1 MSIIKWEPFQMDDLL
16 DDFLERDYMPVVQSV
31 NKFVPPINIYDDK
44 SNVYVDIAVSG
55 YSPENV
61 ELDVQDGI
69 LTIKGNMEKK
79 REVEEKNYYR
89 KEIRMGSFAR
99 QIALPTDVIGEKA
112 EANFDNGVLKIS
124 IPKKEEGKTKKIE
137 IKIRDKK

>member
-1 MSIIKWEPFQMDDLL
+1 MTFL
-16 DDFLERDYMPVVQSV
+16 DRDYVPVVPTV

-44 SNVYVDIAVSG
+44 DKVYVDVAVSG
-55 YSPENV
+55 YNPENI
-61 ELDVQDGI
+61 ELDVQDGV

-99 QIALPTDVIGEKA
+99 QIALPAEVFGEKA

-124 IPKKEEGKTKKIE
+124 IPKKEELKPKKIE
-137 IKIRDKK
+137 IKINPAGR

>member
-1 MSIIKWEPFQMDDLL
+1 MDDLL
-16 DDFLERDYMPVVQSV
+16 DDFLGRDYVPVVPTV

-44 SNVYVDIAVSG
+44 DNVYVDVAVSG
-55 YSPENV
+55 YNPENI
-61 ELDVQDGI
+61 ELDVQDGV

-79 REVEEKNYYR
+79 REIEEKNYYR

-99 QIALPTDVIGEKA
+99 QIALPSEVYGDKA

-124 IPKKEEGKTKKIE
+124 IPKKEEVKPKRIE
-137 IKIRDKK
+137 IKIKDKK

>member
-16 DDFLERDYMPVVQSV
+16 DDFLDREYVPVVPTV

-44 SNVYVDIAVSG
+44 DNVYVDVAVSG
-55 YSPENV
+55 YNPDNI
-61 ELDVQDGI
+61 ELDVQDGV

-79 REVEEKNYYR
+79 REIEEKNYYR

-99 QIALPTDVIGEKA
+99 QIALPSEVYGEKA

-124 IPKKEEGKTKKIE
+124 IPKKEEIKPKKIE
-137 IKIRDKK
+137 IKIKDKK

>member
-16 DDFLERDYMPVVQSV
+16 DDFLDREYVPVVPTV

-44 SNVYVDIAVSG
+44 DNVYVDVAVSG
-55 YSPENV
+55 YNPDNI
-61 ELDVQDGI
+61 ELDVQDGV

-79 REVEEKNYYR
+79 REIEEKNYYR

-99 QIALPTDVIGEKA
+99 QIALPSEVYGERA

-124 IPKKEEGKTKKIE
+124 IPKKEEIKPKKIE
-137 IKIRDKK
+137 IKIKDKK